1 MRKNFVAVR
10 AAYYKHDKLTK
21 QVKSK
26 HVVEQSQDDGSTKSV
41 LKTKITDKSYKS
53 AIAEFEHVLRTGC
66 TNSVNVVD
74 EFSHDNVIVSP
85 DGTFSPL
92 DAYYKHM
99 ERYKDTVGRKCR
111 NDMNTLFEHV
121 VILSEDHVCWLEK
134 KLGKKRA
141 KREIVKCLKTYSK
154 SYANR
159 CELPRA

>member
-121 VILSEDHVCWLEK
+121 VILYQLNLKNAVLVCVF
-134 KLGKKRA
+134 RA
-141 KREIVKCLKTYSK
+141 KGKNTLLF
-154 SYANR
+154 
-159 CELPRA
+159 ELLRLSP